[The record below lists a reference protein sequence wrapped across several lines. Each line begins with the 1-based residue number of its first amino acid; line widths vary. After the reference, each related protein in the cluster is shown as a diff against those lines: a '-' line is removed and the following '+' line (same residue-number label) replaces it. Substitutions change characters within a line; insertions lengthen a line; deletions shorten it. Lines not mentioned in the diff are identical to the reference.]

1 MERKKNYLNHIV
13 MKSEFLKRLTVI
25 VEANLGDENF
35 GVEDLVREMGLSH
48 ISLHRKLKA
57 ISNQTISQ
65 FIREIR
71 LKKAKALL
79 LNEDLTVSEIAYR
92 VGFGSPTYFNNCFHE
107 YYGYPPGEVKKRSL
121 SIDNELNNEN
131 THTAGFAKKKP
142 TSPGTN
148 LNRQLKF
155 NRKSIIIVFLVFL
168 ILFSLI
174 CFLYVAFIKEANP
187 VLRLKDTNKS
197 IAVLPFK
204 NLSANPE
211 NQYFADGVMEDIL
224 NNLCHIKELRVIS
237 RASVEKFRESTKNAQ
252 EIAEKLHVQFILE
265 GSMQRD
271 KDKVKVVIQLID
283 ASHDQQIWFEKFENE
298 LFNIFVIQ
306 SSIAQKVARELGVV
320 LSLKETERIE
330 KISTRNPEAYDR
342 YLMGRFY
349 WNKRTSESLKK
360 SIAYFEEAIALDP
373 DFAIGYAGLADAYF
387 IQTYWK
393 WIDRKAGFAQ
403 AKKIVLEALKLD
415 PSLPEAHATLGE
427 LLCWDE
433 WKWEEARKEILIAI
447 ELNPSY
453 AIAHQYYSEL
463 LGILGQTEEALEE
476 INTAL
481 ALDPYSKT
489 MLSNKSLYYYNQRK
503 LVESLSVLRKLEEV
517 DPNYQLAY
525 LRCFIIFLR
534 MGENLKAVEA
544 FQKFL
549 AVDSLTLC
557 QADSV
562 KKIYNKSKI
571 NGILKWQINS
581 ELKKNRPDPAILAKY
596 NILLGKKEESLK
608 WLEKAVQIRVPEI
621 PRIYTDPEYKILSLE
636 PRFKKIINQLG
647 LTGYPKKDLEIKQ

>member
-1 MERKKNYLNHIV
+1 MN
-13 MKSEFLKRLTVI
+13 SEFVKRLTDI
-25 VEANLGDENF
+25 VEANMADENF

-48 ISLHRKLKA
+48 INLHRKLKT

-71 LKKAKALL
+71 LKKAKQLL

-121 SIDNELNNEN
+121 SIEAKPDNKNLIPLD
-131 THTAGFAKKKP
+131 FAKKEP
-142 TSPGTN
+142 TSPCTSSI
-148 LNRQLKF
+148 RQLKF
-155 NRKSIIIVFLVFL
+155 SRKSIILLTIAFL
-168 ILFSLI
+168 IIFSLTY
-174 CFLYVAFIKEANP
+174 FLYVAFIKEANP
-187 VLRLKDTNKS
+187 VHRLKDSNKS

-224 NNLCHIKELRVIS
+224 NNICHIKELRVIS
-237 RASVEKFRESTKNAQ
+237 RASVEKFRESTKDAQ
-252 EIAEKLHVQFILE
+252 EIAEKLHVHFILE
-265 GSMQRD
+265 GSVQRD
-271 KDKVKVVIQLID
+271 KDKVKVVVQLID
-283 ASHDQQIWFEKFENE
+283 ASHDQQIWFEKFENQ
-298 LFNIFVIQ
+298 LLNIFVIQ
-306 SSIAQKVARELGVV
+306 SNIAQKVAHELGVV

-349 WNKRTSESLKK
+349 WNKRTSEGLKK
-360 SIAYFEEAIALDP
+360 SITHFKEAIALDP
-373 DFAIGYAGLADAYF
+373 EYAIGYVGLADAYY
-387 IQTYWK
+387 IQTYWR
-393 WIDRKAGFAQ
+393 WIDREAGFAE
-403 AKKIVLEALKLD
+403 AKKFVLQALKLD
-415 PSLPEAHATLGE
+415 PNLPEAHATLGI

-463 LGILGQTEEALEE
+463 LDILGQTEEALKE
-476 INTAL
+476 INIAL
-481 ALDPYSKT
+481 ALDPYSRA
-489 MLSNKSLYYYNQRK
+489 MLSNKSVYYYNQGK
-503 LVESLSVLRKLEEV
+503 LEESLSVLRNLEEV

-525 LRCFIIFLR
+525 LRSFIIFLR
-534 MGENLKAVEA
+534 KGENLKAVEA

-549 AVDSLTLC
+549 AVDSLSVS

-562 KKIYNKSKI
+562 KEIYNKSKI
-571 NGILKWQINS
+571 SGMLIWQIGS
-581 ELKKNRPDPAILAKY
+581 ELKKTRPNAAILAKY

-621 PRIYTDPEYKILSLE
+621 PRIYTDPEYKILYFE
-636 PRFKKIINQLG
+636 PRFKKIIDQMG
-647 LTGYPKKDLEIKQ
+647 LTGYPKKDSEVKH

>member
-1 MERKKNYLNHIV
+1 MEQNKGYLNQFV
-13 MKSEFLKRLTVI
+13 MNSEFVKRLTDI
-25 VEANLGDENF
+25 VEANLADENF

-48 ISLHRKLKA
+48 INLHRKLKTN
-57 ISNQTISQ
+57 SNQTISQ

-92 VGFGSPTYFNNCFHE
+92 VGFGSPTYFNKCFHE
-107 YYGYPPGEVKKRSL
+107 YYGYPPGEVKKKSL
-121 SIDNELNNEN
+121 SIENEPNNEN
-131 THTAGFAKKKP
+131 PLTTVFAKKESK
-142 TSPGTN
+142 SPGTS
-148 LNRQLKF
+148 LIRL
-155 NRKSIIIVFLVFL
+155 KSIIIVSLAFL
-168 ILFSLI
+168 ILFSLTY
-174 CFLYVAFIKEANP
+174 FLYITFIKEVNP

-204 NLSANPE
+204 NLSANRE

-224 NNLCHIKELRVIS
+224 NNLCHIKELKVIS
-237 RASVEKFRESTKNAQ
+237 RASVEKFRESTKDAQ
-252 EIAEKLHVQFILE
+252 EIAEKLHVHFLLE
-265 GSMQRD
+265 GSVQRD
-271 KDKVKVVIQLID
+271 KDKVKVIVQLID
-283 ASHDQQIWFEKFENE
+283 TSHDQQIWFEKFENQ
-298 LFNIFVIQ
+298 LLNIFVIQ
-306 SSIAQKVARELGVV
+306 SNIAQKVARELGVV

-349 WNKRTSESLKK
+349 WNKRTREGLKK
-360 SIAYFEEAIALDP
+360 SITHFKEAIALDP
-373 DFAIGYAGLADAYF
+373 EYAIGYVGLADAYY
-387 IQTYWK
+387 IQTYWR
-393 WIDRKAGFAQ
+393 WIDREAGFAE
-403 AKKIVLEALKLD
+403 AKKFVLQALKLD
-415 PSLPEAHATLGE
+415 PNLPEAHATLGI

-433 WKWEEARKEILIAI
+433 WKWEEARKEILIAL

-476 INTAL
+476 INIAL
-481 ALDPYSKT
+481 ALDPYSRA
-489 MLSNKSLYYYNQRK
+489 MLSNKSVYYYNQGK
-503 LVESLSVLRKLEEV
+503 LEESLSVLKNLEEV

-525 LRCFIIFLR
+525 LRSFIIFLR
-534 MGENLKAVEA
+534 KGENLKAVEA

-549 AVDSLTLC
+549 AVDSLSVS

-562 KKIYNKSKI
+562 KEIYHKSKI
-571 NGILKWQINS
+571 SGILKWQIVS
-581 ELKKNRPDPAILAKY
+581 ELKKTRPNAAILAKY

-636 PRFKKIINQLG
+636 PRFKKMINQLG
-647 LTGYPKKDLEIKQ
+647 LTGYPKKDLEIKHKP